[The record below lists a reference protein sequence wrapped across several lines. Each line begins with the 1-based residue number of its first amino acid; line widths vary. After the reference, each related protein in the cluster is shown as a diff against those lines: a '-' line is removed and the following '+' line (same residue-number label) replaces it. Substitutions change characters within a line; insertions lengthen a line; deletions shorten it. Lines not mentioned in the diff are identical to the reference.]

1 MKETN
6 LILFKRVLEKDPEAL
21 RELFLGMQPR
31 MFGFARQF
39 ARSEAAAKDIV
50 QDTFLSFWEHCGSI
64 NSPAA
69 VPSYLFKILKSTCL
83 RHVRLDALNA
93 RFKNMAALAV
103 GVLGGWFV
111 NMVAQRNV
119 PETVAVSTGTGQHAE
134 TILPDGT
141 KVTLDPCSRLTY
153 SLTDWKKQRHVSL
166 CGEGF
171 FDVTGDPGRPFTVG
185 TSGFDVKVLGTVFKV
200 SAYEDETEGSVVL
213 KSGRVQMLFPGDN
226 TGVALAAGDLCTFN
240 NETGSYRV
248 TKAAENDLASWK
260 TYELRFDGKEL
271 HEMTG
276 ELYRHFGYTF
286 ILSDDVRKLVY
297 KATVRDESL
306 RDFLRILETV
316 TPQLVTRTDKE
327 SRTVYLSLR

>member
-1 MKETN
+1 MEEVQDLIFRYLDGELGEKDSRALLDWVNESPENKET
-6 LILFKRVLEKDPEAL
+6 LFSFKEAWLALNYEKHRRKAQPL
-21 RELFLGMQPR
+21 REWKKL
-31 MFGFARQF
+31 
-39 ARSEAAAKDIV
+39 SAKVGGQAPDRRKRRWMPV
-50 QDTFLSFWEHCGSI
+50 
-64 NSPAA
+64 A
-69 VPSYLFKILKSTCL
+69 V
-83 RHVRLDALNA
+83 A
-93 RFKNMAALAV
+93 AALAV

-213 KSGRVQMLFPGDN
+213 KSGRVQILFPGDD

-240 NETGSYRV
+240 NETGSYRI